1 MILYHKKS
9 IIFHPFLDKCLFT
22 ILNLARL
29 TLSIRKSTAVS
40 LFLTGQSIFGRNSMP
55 DLAYLNGQIIR
66 IEDAFVSIED
76 RGYQFG
82 DAVYEF
88 IESFDFHIFCLDEH
102 LRRLQYSM
110 EQLDFPPVFISGLK
124 DQIINLF
131 TLSKYHRAGCYLQVS
146 RGVESRAHSYTN
158 KVSPQITM
166 TIKNLAHL
174 DPSVNTKG
182 IRIRTCEDYRWGMC
196 HVKTVQLLPAALEQ
210 HKARKAGL
218 ADTVFVSKEGY
229 VRESTCTNTFMIKN
243 NIFVTHPLDNHIL
256 PGITRDVIINR
267 ICKHENIEVQER
279 YYDINEFYNGD
290 EAFLCSTVMKIQ
302 PIIEA
307 DGKKIGTGAPG
318 PLTKKIQTFY
328 DQLIC
333 HS

>member
-1 MILYHKKS
+1 
-9 IIFHPFLDKCLFT
+9 
-22 ILNLARL
+22 
-29 TLSIRKSTAVS
+29 
-40 LFLTGQSIFGRNSMP
+40 MP

-102 LRRLQYSM
+102 LKRLQTSM
-110 EQLDFPPVFISGLK
+110 ERLDFPLVSIPDLK

-131 TLSKYHRAGCYLQVS
+131 NLSEYARAGCYLQIS
-146 RGVESRAHSYTN
+146 RGVEPRAHSYTN
-158 KVSPQITM
+158 TVSPQITM

-174 DPSVNTKG
+174 DPIVNTKG
-182 IRIRTCEDYRWGMC
+182 IWIRTCEDYRWGMC

-218 ADTVFVSKEGY
+218 ADTVFISKEGH
-229 VRESTCTNTFMIKN
+229 VLEGTCTNIFIIKGETL
-243 NIFVTHPLDNHIL
+243 ITHPLDTHVL

-267 ICKHENIEVQER
+267 ICRKEKIAVEER
-279 YYDINEFYNGD
+279 PYDIHEFYHAD
-290 EAFLCSTVMKIQ
+290 EAFLCSTVLKIQ
-302 PIIEA
+302 PVIEA
-307 DGKKIGTGAPG
+307 DGKKIGPGLPG
-318 PLTKKIQTFY
+318 PLTKKIQIFY
-328 DQLIC
+328 DQLVYR
-333 HS
+333 S